1 MPGQD
6 SGEPSCSNKWCG
18 LLLYF
23 LNDHKS
29 LSTALNI
36 LSYLLSHVVYLY
48 STLLMTYADENL

>member
-6 SGEPSCSNKWCG
+6 SGEPSCSNKWYG